1 MYPDLGLLILRVFLA
16 MVVLAY
22 GLQKLG
28 FLGGYG
34 INGTAGWLESI
45 GFKPGSLWI
54 WPVVLAEVGGGLLI
68 LFGLGGP
75 IGAGLLAA
83 DLTVAAIGFHSPMGF
98 WNANGGWSW
107 ISALAAAAFSL
118 ALTGFG
124 AYSLDR
130 ALNLTYP
137 DLLLPVWLV
146 LVYVVAIAALVVQRA
161 NKSAAAAE
169 ATDAP
174 AAEG

>member
-1 MYPDLGLLILRVFLA
+1 MYPDLGLLILRIFLA

-34 INGTAGWLESI
+34 IKGTGGWLESI

-68 LFGLGGP
+68 LLGLGGP
-75 IGAGLLAA
+75 IGPGLIAA
-83 DLTVAAIGFHSPMGF
+83 DLTVATIGFHSPNGF

-107 ISALAAAAFSL
+107 VSALAAAAFSL

-124 AYSLDR
+124 AYGLDR
-130 ALNLTYP
+130 VLNLTYP
-137 DLLLPVWLV
+137 DVLLPAWLIAV
-146 LVYVVAIAALVVQRA
+146 FVVAGVALVVQRS
-161 NKSAAAAE
+161 NKSAAPAPE
-169 ATDAP
+169 ADAT
-174 AAEG
+174 EG

>member
-22 GLQKLG
+22 GFQKLG

-34 INGTAGWLESI
+34 FGGTAGWLESI

-54 WPVVLAEVGGGLLI
+54 WPVVLAEVGGGTLI
-68 LFGLGGP
+68 LLGLGGP
-75 IGAGLLAA
+75 IGPGLLAA
-83 DLTVAAIGFHSPMGF
+83 DLTVAAVGFHSPNGF

-107 ISALAAAAFSL
+107 VSALAAAAFSL
-118 ALTGFG
+118 ALMGFG
-124 AYSLDR
+124 AYALDR

-137 DLLLPVWLV
+137 DVLLPAWLV
-146 LVYVVAIAALVVQRA
+146 AVYLVAIAALVVQRS
-161 NKSAAAAE
+161 NKAA
-169 ATDAP
+169 AP
-174 AAEG
+174 AAETDAGTTS

>member
-34 INGTAGWLESI
+34 FKGTAGWLESI

-54 WPVVLAEVGGGLLI
+54 WPVVLAEVGGGTLI
-68 LFGLGGP
+68 LLGLGGP

-83 DLTVAAIGFHSPMGF
+83 DLTVATIGFHSPKGF
-98 WNANGGWSW
+98 WNADGGWSW
-107 ISALAAAAFSL
+107 VSALAAAALSL
-118 ALTGFG
+118 ALTGYG

-130 ALNLTYP
+130 ALGLTYP
-137 DLLLPVWLV
+137 EMLLPAWLAAV
-146 LVYVVAIAALVVQRA
+146 FLVAIAALVVQRS
-161 NKSAAAAE
+161 NKSP
-169 ATDAP
+169 AP

>member
-34 INGTAGWLESI
+34 FKGTAGWLESL

-54 WPVVLAEVGGGLLI
+54 WPVVLAEVGGGTLI
-68 LFGLGGP
+68 LLGLGGP

-83 DLTVAAIGFHSPMGF
+83 DLTVATIGFHSPKGF
-98 WNANGGWSW
+98 WNADGGWSW
-107 ISALAAAAFSL
+107 VSALAAAAFSL

-130 ALNLTYP
+130 ALGLTYP
-137 DLLLPVWLV
+137 DILLPAWLV
-146 LVYVVAIAALVVQRA
+146 AVFAVAIVALVVQRSNQGA
-161 NKSAAAAE
+161 
-169 ATDAP
+169 AP

>member
-34 INGTAGWLESI
+34 FGGTAGWLESI

-54 WPVVLAEVGGGLLI
+54 WPVVLAEVGGGILI
-68 LFGLGGP
+68 LLGLGGP
-75 IGAGLLAA
+75 IGPGLLAA
-83 DLTVAAIGFHSPMGF
+83 DLTVATIGFHSPNGF

-107 ISALAAAAFSL
+107 VSALAASALSL
-118 ALTGFG
+118 ALIGFG
-124 AYSLDR
+124 AYSADA
-130 ALNLTYP
+130 ALSLTYP
-137 DLLLPVWLV
+137 DVLLPVWLAAV
-146 LVYVVAIAALVVQRA
+146 FVVAIVAIVIQRSNRPA
-161 NKSAAAAE
+161 
-169 ATDAP
+169 AP
-174 AAEG
+174 AEGTTAEG